1 MISGDQPVGER
12 VLVTGATGFIG
23 SHLVEE
29 LIRLG
34 YDVEVLVREN
44 SNLRWLHDKN
54 VKYIYGDLG
63 GAGRLPALNR
73 IDYIF
78 HLGGATRAVR
88 TKDYFRINLQGT
100 EALLEAA
107 RGVKGLKR
115 FVYLSS
121 QAAAGPSSDDRSSVE
136 SDTPCP
142 VSPYGKSKLQ
152 AEKAALGYRDQFHV
166 TILRPCAVYGP
177 RDTYMLELFKQISKG
192 LIPSVGGGSMYFS
205 FCYVNDI
212 VQALLLSISH
222 GHKSGE
228 VFFIADGKK
237 YSFDYFS
244 ALASS
249 SLNVKPRKII
259 IPSWAAWC
267 YATAADGLGMATR
280 RPAAFS
286 RNKCSEAC
294 CRNWVC
300 DIGKAKNELGFRP
313 GFPLESGVNI
323 TLKWYKEKGWL

>member
-1 MISGDQPVGER
+1 VGER
-12 VLVTGATGFIG
+12 VLITGATGFIG

-34 YDVEVLVREN
+34 YDVEVLVRKN
-44 SNLRWLHDKN
+44 SNLRWLRDKN
-54 VKYIYGDLG
+54 VRYVYGDLG
-63 GAGRLPALNR
+63 GAGSLPGLNR

-100 EALLEAA
+100 EALLAAA
-107 RGVKGLKR
+107 RGIKGLKG
-115 FVYLSS
+115 FIYLSS
-121 QAAAGPSSDDRSSVE
+121 QAAAGPSPDDRPSVE
-136 SDTPCP
+136 NDMPCP

-152 AEKAALGYRDQFHV
+152 AEEAVLCCSDQFHV

-192 LIPSVGGGSMYFS
+192 IIPSVGGGSMYFS

-212 VQALLLSISH
+212 VQVLLRSISH

-228 VFFIADGKK
+228 VFFIADGEK
-237 YSFDYFS
+237 YSFDYF
-244 ALASS
+244 ADVVSS
-249 SLNVKPRKII
+249 VLGVKLRKIA

-267 YATAADGLGMATR
+267 YATVADGLGMAIGK
-280 RPAAFS
+280 PAAFS

-313 GFPLESGVNI
+313 GFLLESGVNI
-323 TLKWYKEKGWL
+323 TLKWYKEQGWL

>member
-1 MISGDQPVGER
+1 VGER

-44 SNLRWLHDKN
+44 SNLRWLKDKN
-54 VKYIYGDLG
+54 IQYVYGDLSG
-63 GAGRLPALNR
+63 TGSVPVLSN

-88 TKDYFRINLQGT
+88 TKDYFSINLQGT
-100 EALLEAA
+100 EALLKAA
-107 RGVKGLKR
+107 QSIKGLKG
-115 FVYLSS
+115 FIYLSS
-121 QAAAGPSSDDRSSVE
+121 QAAAGPSPDDRPSVE
-136 SDTPCP
+136 SDMPSP

-152 AEKAALGYRDQFHV
+152 AETAVLGYRNQFHV

-177 RDTYMLELFKQISKG
+177 RDTYMLELFNQISKG
-192 LIPSVGGGSMYFS
+192 LIPSVGNGSMYFS

-212 VQALLLSISH
+212 VQALLLASSH
-222 GHKSGE
+222 DHKSGE
-228 VFFIADGKK
+228 VFFIADGEK
-237 YSFDYFS
+237 YSFDYF
-244 ALASS
+244 ADAVSS
-249 SLNVKPRKII
+249 VLNVKPRKIG

-267 YATAADGLGMATR
+267 YAAAADGLGLVTGK
-280 RPAAFS
+280 PAAFS

-300 DIGKAKNELGFRP
+300 DISKARKELGFRP
-313 GFPLESGVNI
+313 DFLLESGVNI
-323 TLKWYKEKGWL
+323 TLKWYKEQGWL